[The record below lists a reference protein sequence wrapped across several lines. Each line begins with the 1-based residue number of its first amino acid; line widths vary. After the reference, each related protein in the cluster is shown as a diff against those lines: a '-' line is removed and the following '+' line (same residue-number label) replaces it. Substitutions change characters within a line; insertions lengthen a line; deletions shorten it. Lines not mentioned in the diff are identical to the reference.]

1 MELNKRE
8 KIMEIF
14 VNNHKLDADLD
25 TEKTIGD
32 IVAGVNNWVE
42 SNQKYVVS
50 CFVDGNDYDLS
61 IMEELDID
69 KIDRIDFIIGEEMD
83 VLVSSLE
90 ELDRYVD
97 TIGSTLIGRDSLTEN
112 ESRDLSEGIIWI
124 DTIVTSAKKLLKLN
138 LDTIRPM
145 GKGKNVL
152 EILDNLHKSVSHLE
166 SVSKIENFLED
177 LRDLKLFILDL
188 RTRTEILDLNKEQ
201 LLEILKDYT
210 NSMDSIKTNFMKVN
224 ENFQSGRDKLAS
236 EMLTDGIG
244 KMNTLLTALIS
255 LRNSHPQLELE
266 KIEIENE
273 NLSSYNKNLN
283 ECLTQIAMGLE
294 NNDLVEVGDILE
306 YELPDLLD
314 GLKPYLDK
322 IIEKLETVAI

>member
-1 MELNKRE
+1 
-8 KIMEIF
+8 MEIF

>member
-1 MELNKRE
+1 
-8 KIMEIF
+8 MEIF

-273 NLSSYNKNLN
+273 NLSAYNKNLN

-294 NNDLVEVGDILE
+294 NNDLVGVGDILE

>member
-1 MELNKRE
+1 
-8 KIMEIF
+8 MEIF

-25 TEKTIGD
+25 NEKTIGD
-32 IVAGVNNWVE
+32 IVLGVNNWVE

-61 IMEELDID
+61 LMEDLDIE
-69 KIDRIDFIIGEEMD
+69 KIGRIDFIIGEEMD

-124 DTIVTSAKKLLKLN
+124 DTVVTSAKKLLKLN

-152 EILDNLHKSVSHLE
+152 EILENLHKSVSHLE
-166 SVSKIENFLED
+166 TVTKIESFLED

-188 RTRTEILDLNKEQ
+188 RNRTEILDLNKDQ

-210 NSMDSIKTNFMKVN
+210 TSMDAIKTNFMKVN

-266 KIEIENE
+266 KIEIESESE

-283 ECLTQIAMGLE
+283 ECLTQIAIGLE
-294 NNDLVEVGDILE
+294 NNDLVDVGDILE

-322 IIEKLETVAI
+322 IIEKLEKVAI

>member
-1 MELNKRE
+1 
-8 KIMEIF
+8 MEIF

-25 TEKTIGD
+25 NEKTIGD
-32 IVAGVNNWVE
+32 IVLGVNNWVE

-61 IMEELDID
+61 VMEDLDIE
-69 KIDRIDFIIGEEMD
+69 KIGRIDFIIGEEMD

-124 DTIVTSAKKLLKLN
+124 DTVVTSAKKLLKLN

-152 EILDNLHKSVSHLE
+152 EILENLHKSVSHLE
-166 SVSKIENFLED
+166 TVTKIESFLED

-188 RTRTEILDLNKEQ
+188 RNRTEILDLNKDQ

-210 NSMDSIKTNFMKVN
+210 TSMDAIKTNFMKVN

-266 KIEIENE
+266 KIEIESE

-283 ECLTQIAMGLE
+283 ECLTQIAIGLE
-294 NNDLVEVGDILE
+294 NNDLVDVGDILE

-322 IIEKLETVAI
+322 IIEKLEKVAI

>member
-1 MELNKRE
+1 
-8 KIMEIF
+8 MEIF

-25 TEKTIGD
+25 NEKTIGD
-32 IVAGVNNWVE
+32 IVLGVNNWVE

-61 IMEELDID
+61 VMEDLDIE
-69 KIDRIDFIIGEEMD
+69 KIGRIDFIIGEEMD

-124 DTIVTSAKKLLKLN
+124 DTVVTSAKKLLKLN

-152 EILDNLHKSVSHLE
+152 EILENLHKSVSHLE
-166 SVSKIENFLED
+166 TVTKIESFLED

-188 RTRTEILDLNKEQ
+188 RNRTEILDLNKDQ

-210 NSMDSIKTNFMKVN
+210 TSMDAIKTNFMKVN

-266 KIEIENE
+266 KIEIESE

-283 ECLTQIAMGLE
+283 ECLTQIAIGLE

-322 IIEKLETVAI
+322 IIEKLEKVAI

>member
-1 MELNKRE
+1 
-8 KIMEIF
+8 MEIF

-273 NLSSYNKNLN
+273 NLSAYNKNLN